1 MLDSYFFLHLIL
13 LFVPVIVSRLSQ
25 TNVDVPLEIPPIIK
39 GFDKKFSIFSEAPI
53 VVPTFPIAEGAPK
66 VPPNA
71 PPNAEPMFNFSY
83 HLMVSER
90 LQPQSLCI
98 FVNQLDTA

>member
-1 MLDSYFFLHLIL
+1 MCSIPL
-13 LFVPVIVSRLSQ
+13 LFVPVIVSRLSP

-66 VPPNA
+66 IPPNA
-71 PPNAEPMFNFSY
+71 PPNAEPIY
-83 HLMVSER
+83 VSILENCTSKR
-90 LQPQSLCI
+90 SGVLRFPFLSE
-98 FVNQLDTA
+98 